1 MNRSL
6 LTMLLA
12 VCAAPAVAFLVYR
25 LARGLGF
32 LEPPADKQQALRR
45 EIVVAL
51 YAFLIFLP
59 VLFYGYEKAWPRA
72 WILFGIFN
80 GLAMLFFAVFG
91 VRAVLVLWRLRHPG
105 PSEPAREPTPGDEPS
120 RSL

>member
-1 MNRSL
+1 MSRSA
-6 LTMLLA
+6 LTMLAALA
-12 VCAAPAVAFLVYR
+12 VAPAVAFLVYR
-25 LARGLGF
+25 LARCLGF
-32 LEPPADKQQALRR
+32 LEPPADQQHALRR

-72 WILFGIFN
+72 WIIFGIFN

-91 VRAVLVLWRLRHPG
+91 GRAAVRLWRLRHPE
-105 PSEPAREPTPGDEPS
+105 PAEPAREPTPRDEPS

>member
-12 VCAAPAVAFLVYR
+12 IIAAPAVAFLVYR

-32 LEPPADKQQALRR
+32 LDPPADRQHELRR

-59 VLFYGYEKAWPRA
+59 VLFFGYEKAWPRA

-80 GLAMLFFAVFG
+80 GLAMIFFAVFG
-91 VRAVLVLWRLRHPG
+91 GRAVLHLWRLRHPD
-105 PSEPAREPTPGDEPS
+105 PAEPPPESAAGDEP
-120 RSL
+120 RSF

>member
-1 MNRSL
+1 MSRSL

-12 VCAAPAVAFLVYR
+12 LCVAPAVAFLVYR

-32 LEPPADKQQALRR
+32 LEPPADRQHALRR

-72 WILFGIFN
+72 WIIFGVFN

-91 VRAVLVLWRLRHPG
+91 GRAAVLLWRLRHSG
-105 PSEPAREPTPGDEPS
+105 PAEPARERSTGDQTS
-120 RSL
+120 QTL

>member
-1 MNRSL
+1 MSRSFS
-6 LTMLLA
+6 TMLLA
-12 VCAAPAVAFLVYR
+12 LCVAPAVAFLVYR

-32 LEPPADKQQALRR
+32 LDPPVDQQHALRR

-72 WILFGIFN
+72 WIIFGIFN

-91 VRAVLVLWRLRHPG
+91 GRAALRLWRLRHSG
-105 PSEPAREPTPGDEPS
+105 PAEPARTSSGDETS
-120 RSL
+120 QTL

>member
-1 MNRSL
+1 MSRPL
-6 LTMLLA
+6 LTMLAALG
-12 VCAAPAVAFLVYR
+12 AAPAVAFLVYR

-32 LEPPADKQQALRR
+32 LEPPADRQHALRR

-91 VRAVLVLWRLRHPG
+91 GRAAFLLWRLRHPG
-105 PSEPAREPTPGDEPS
+105 PTGSPREASAGDET
-120 RSL
+120 

>member
-1 MNRSL
+1 MSRSF
-6 LTMLLA
+6 LTMLAA
-12 VCAAPAVAFLVYR
+12 VVVAPAVAFLVYR

-32 LEPPADKQQALRR
+32 LEPPADQQHALRR

-72 WILFGIFN
+72 WIIFGIFN

-91 VRAVLVLWRLRHPG
+91 GRAALRLWRLRNPR
-105 PSEPAREPTPGDEPS
+105 PSEPVHEPAPGDEPS

>member
-32 LEPPADKQQALRR
+32 LGPPAGKQHALRR

-91 VRAVLVLWRLRHPG
+91 ARAALLLWRLRHPG
-105 PSEPAREPTPGDEPS
+105 PTEPARESPAGGETS
-120 RSL
+120 QTL

>member
-1 MNRSL
+1 MTRSL
-6 LTMLLA
+6 VTILLA
-12 VCAAPAVAFLVYR
+12 IAAAPAVAYLVLR

-32 LEPPADKQQALRR
+32 LEPPADRQQALRR

-59 VLFYGYEKAWPRA
+59 VLFFGYEKAWPRA
-72 WILFGIFN
+72 WIVFGIFN

-91 VRAVLVLWRLRHPG
+91 GRAAVLLWRLRHPHPAEPPLS
-105 PSEPAREPTPGDEPS
+105 PSPGDESS
-120 RSL
+120 RTT

>member
-1 MNRSL
+1 MSRSA
-6 LTMLLA
+6 LTMLAALA
-12 VCAAPAVAFLVYR
+12 VAFAVAFLVYR

-32 LEPPADKQQALRR
+32 LEPPADQQHALRR

-72 WILFGIFN
+72 WIIFGIFN

-91 VRAVLVLWRLRHPG
+91 GRAALRLWRLRHPG
-105 PSEPAREPTPGDEPS
+105 PAEPAREPTPRDEPS

>member
-1 MNRSL
+1 MSRSL
-6 LTMLLA
+6 WTMLLA
-12 VCAAPAVAFLVYR
+12 LCAAPAVAFLVYR

-32 LEPPADKQQALRR
+32 LEPPADRQHALRR

-59 VLFYGYEKAWPRA
+59 VLFYGYGKAWPRA

-80 GLAMLFFAVFG
+80 GLAMLFFAVSG
-91 VRAVLVLWRLRHPG
+91 GRAAFLLWRLRHPL
-105 PSEPAREPTPGDEPS
+105 PTEPAREPAPVDETS
-120 RSL
+120 RTS

>member
-1 MNRSL
+1 MSRSV
-6 LTMLLA
+6 LTMLGALC
-12 VCAAPAVAFLVYR
+12 VAPAVAFLVYR

-32 LEPPADKQQALRR
+32 LESPVDPQHALRR

-72 WILFGIFN
+72 WVIFGIFN
-80 GLAMLFFAVFG
+80 GLAMLFFVVFG
-91 VRAVLVLWRLRHPG
+91 GRAALRLGRLRHPG
-105 PSEPAREPTPGDEPS
+105 PAAPTREPTPGDEPS

>member
-1 MNRSL
+1 MSRPL

-12 VCAAPAVAFLVYR
+12 ICVAPAVAFLVYR

-32 LEPPADKQQALRR
+32 LEPPADKQHELRR
-45 EIVVAL
+45 EIVAAL
-51 YAFLIFLP
+51 YAILIFLP

-91 VRAVLVLWRLRHPG
+91 GRAVVLLWRLRHPE
-105 PSEPAREPTPGDEPS
+105 PTEPPREPAAGDET
-120 RSL
+120 

>member
-12 VCAAPAVAFLVYR
+12 VCVAPAVAFLVYR

-32 LEPPADKQQALRR
+32 LEPPADKQHALRR

-91 VRAVLVLWRLRHPG
+91 VRAALVLWRLRHPG
-105 PSEPAREPTPGDEPS
+105 PTERASEPAPGDETS
-120 RSL
+120 QTL

>member
-1 MNRSL
+1 MSPSV
-6 LTMLLA
+6 LTMLAALG
-12 VCAAPAVAFLVYR
+12 AAPAVAFVVYR

-32 LEPPADKQQALRR
+32 LEPPVDRQHALRR

-59 VLFYGYEKAWPRA
+59 VLFYGYGKAWPRA

-80 GLAMLFFAVFG
+80 GLAMLFFAVSG
-91 VRAVLVLWRLRHPG
+91 GRAAFLLWRLRHPRPAG
-105 PSEPAREPTPGDEPS
+105 PARDPSAADETP
-120 RSL
+120 RTL

>member
-1 MNRSL
+1 MSRPVVTIL
-6 LTMLLA
+6 VGL
-12 VCAAPAVAFLVYR
+12 VAAPAIAFVVYR

-32 LEPPADKQQALRR
+32 LEPPADKQHELRR

-51 YAFLIFLP
+51 FAFLIFLP
-59 VLFYGYEKAWPRA
+59 VLFFGYAKAWPRA

-91 VRAVLVLWRLRHPG
+91 GRAALLLWRLRHPA
-105 PSEPAREPTPGDEPS
+105 PTEPPTGQAAGDEP
-120 RSL
+120 RML

>member
-1 MNRSL
+1 MSRSV
-6 LTMLLA
+6 LTMLGALC
-12 VCAAPAVAFLVYR
+12 VAPAVAFLVYR
-25 LARGLGF
+25 LARSLGF
-32 LEPPADKQQALRR
+32 LDPPVDPQHALRR

-72 WILFGIFN
+72 WIIFGIFN

-91 VRAVLVLWRLRHPG
+91 GRAALRLWRLRHPG
-105 PSEPAREPTPGDEPS
+105 PAAPAQTSPGDETS
-120 RSL
+120 QTL

>member
-1 MNRSL
+1 MNRSI

-12 VCAAPAVAFLVYR
+12 LCVAPAVAFLVYR

-32 LEPPADKQQALRR
+32 LEPPADKQHALRR

-72 WILFGIFN
+72 WIIFGIFN

-91 VRAVLVLWRLRHPG
+91 GRAALLLWRLRHPR
-105 PSEPAREPTPGDEPS
+105 PAEPAPETAPGDETSP
-120 RSL
+120 LL

>member
-1 MNRSL
+1 MNPSFS
-6 LTMLLA
+6 TMLLA
-12 VCAAPAVAFLVYR
+12 LCVAPAVAFLVYR

-32 LEPPADKQQALRR
+32 LEAPVDQQHALRR

-72 WILFGIFN
+72 WIIFGIFN

-91 VRAVLVLWRLRHPG
+91 GRAALRLWRLRHPG
-105 PSEPAREPTPGDEPS
+105 PAEPAREPAPGDEPS